1 MKAGWVMKNGCGGG
15 GGGGGVVIWWGWE
28 GGGSGGRRGG
38 GGLGFCG
45 KWVFA
50 FDRDP
55 KLKSE
60 DQEAGWEKS
69 AEGKQ
74 TSFVDKTNITRNI
87 QRSIQLWI
95 TEMHTNTRQYHNMR
109 LSN

>member
-1 MKAGWVMKNGCGGG
+1 MGVGGG
-15 GGGGGVVIWWGWE
+15 GGR
-28 GGGSGGRRGG
+28 GGRRGG

-69 AEGKQ
+69 AGRGNKHH
-74 TSFVDKTNITRNI
+74 
-87 QRSIQLWI
+87 L
-95 TEMHTNTRQYHNMR
+95 
-109 LSN
+109 

>member
-15 GGGGGVVIWWGWE
+15 GGE
-28 GGGSGGRRGG
+28 GGG

-69 AEGKQ
+69 AGRGNKHH
-74 TSFVDKTNITRNI
+74 
-87 QRSIQLWI
+87 L
-95 TEMHTNTRQYHNMR
+95 
-109 LSN
+109 